1 MITNEISFRVSYS
14 DTDQMGFMH
23 HSNYF
28 KYYETARW
36 ELFRSIGIPY
46 HEIEEED
53 VILPV
58 INALVKFIKPAF
70 YDQDIRIITILKSNK
85 GARII
90 FDNQAI
96 NEAGEI
102 INEAQITVAFVRKST
117 GKACFPPK
125 RISDTL
131 KEIIGK

>member
-1 MITNEISFRVSYS
+1 MNPYQTAFRISYS
-14 DTDQMGFMH
+14 DTDQMGYMH

-46 HEIEEED
+46 HEIEKD
-53 VILPV
+53 DIILPV
-58 INALVKFIKPAF
+58 INATAKFIKPAV
-70 YDQDIRIITILKSNK
+70 YDQEIRIITRLKSFK
-85 GARII
+85 GARIM
-90 FDNQAI
+90 FEYQAM

-102 INEAQITVAFVRKST
+102 INEAQIAVACVRKST

-125 RISDTL
+125 IIINTL
-131 KEIIGK
+131 KELSDK

>member
-1 MITNEISFRVSYS
+1 MITKETVFRVSYS

-23 HSNYF
+23 HSNYL

-46 HEIEEED
+46 NEIEEEG

-58 INALVKFIKPAF
+58 INASVKFIKPAF
-70 YDQDIRIITILKSNK
+70 YDQEIRIITMLKSNK

-96 NEAGEI
+96 NETGDI

-131 KEIIGK
+131 KELTGK

>member
-1 MITNEISFRVSYS
+1 MNSFETVHRVSYS

-23 HSNYF
+23 HSNYL

-36 ELFRSIGIPY
+36 ELFRSIGVPY

-58 INALVKFIKPAF
+58 INASVKFIKPAF
-70 YDQDIRIITILKSNK
+70 YDQEITVSTMIKSFK
-85 GARII
+85 GARIT
-90 FDNQAI
+90 FNYQAK
-96 NEAGEI
+96 NETGEI
-102 INEAQITVAFVRKST
+102 INEAQITVACVRKST

-125 RISDTL
+125 RISNTL
-131 KEIIGK
+131 KEIIDK

>member
-1 MITNEISFRVSYS
+1 MITDKTYFRVSYS

-28 KYYETARW
+28 RYYETARW

-46 HEIEEED
+46 HEIEEEE

-58 INALVKFIKPAF
+58 INASVKFIKPAF
-70 YDQDIRIITILKSNK
+70 YDQEIKIVTMIKSFK
-85 GARII
+85 GIRII
-90 FDNQAI
+90 FDNQTI

-131 KEIIGK
+131 KELIDK

>member
-1 MITNEISFRVSYS
+1 MITAKTYFRVSYS

-28 KYYETARW
+28 RYYETARW

-46 HEIEEED
+46 NEIEEED
-53 VILPV
+53 IILPV
-58 INALVKFIKPAF
+58 TEASVKFIKPAF
-70 YDQDIRIITILKSNK
+70 YDQEVKIITLIKSFK

-90 FDNQAI
+90 FDNQAV
-96 NEAGEI
+96 NDAGEV
-102 INEAQITVAFVRKST
+102 INEAQITVACVRKST

-131 KEIIGK
+131 KELIIK